1 MGILDNLKTVL
12 NHNKKPIAEPKS
24 ISSSEFYN
32 PSITVPK
39 NIYEEPTYSS
49 IAHNITS
56 KQTYALSYLL
66 DMAYVA
72 RTADNSFYLPKPYKI
87 AHTGKS
93 AKIFEEKYNSD
104 VVFTN
109 EYFKKNIK
117 SSKKLDFYVD
127 PRKELYGLI
136 RTVYPE
142 FCHNMDGKISPEDYE
157 FYKKNKMSL
166 KKCLSCHDTYSNT
179 SLSKDILL
187 NYQDNLAK
195 LIDTL
200 DFSKACKIEDTFVV
214 SEINI
219 FLDEFSK
226 LSQEEKEEFAKHKI
240 KLPSNSK
247 NKKSIRALDFI
258 QEIFNE
264 RIHRIDQYSSI
275 EELYTK
281 LSSKKQINLVVN
293 DTQEE
298 IDNKKGNF
306 TPDDN
311 IR

>member
-1 MGILDNLKTVL
+1 MGILDNFKNIL
-12 NHNKKPIAEPKS
+12 NHNKKPIAEPKN

-32 PSITVPK
+32 PSVIIPK
-39 NIYEEPTYSS
+39 SIYEEPTYNS
-49 IAHNITS
+49 IFHNITS

-72 RTADNSFYLPKPYKI
+72 RTADNLFYLPKPYKI
-87 AHTGKS
+87 AHAGKS
-93 AKIFEEKYNSD
+93 AKIFEEKFNSD
-104 VVFTN
+104 VAFTS
-109 EYFKKNIK
+109 EYFKNSIK

-136 RTVYPE
+136 QTVYPG
-142 FCHNMDGKISPEDYE
+142 FCHKMEEKISPEDYE
-157 FYKKNKMSL
+157 FYKKNKVNL
-166 KKCLSCHDTYSNT
+166 KKCLSWHENYSAT
-179 SLSKDILL
+179 LLSKDVLL
-187 NYQDNLAK
+187 SYQDNLAK

-200 DFSKACKIEDTFVV
+200 DFSKACKIEDTFVI
-214 SEINI
+214 SEINV

-226 LSQEEKEEFAKHKI
+226 LSQEEKEGFAKHKI

-264 RIHRIDQYSSI
+264 RVDRINQYSSI

-281 LSSKKQINLVVN
+281 LNSKKQINLVVN

-298 IDNKKGNF
+298 IDNKKVNS